1 MTYEQAIRNL
11 PLRDFASIVLR
22 RKFIED
28 IDYDWEENPFSWGY
42 KIYYVTL
49 DGLEFDEYDYEAA
62 LDHEC
67 WCLQREAMVPV
78 KIIDSEVITH

>member
-22 RKFIED
+22 RKYIED

-42 KIYYVTL
+42 KTYYVTL
-49 DGLEFDEYDYEAA
+49 DGLEFDEDDYKSA

-67 WCLQREAMVPV
+67 WCLQQETVGPV
-78 KIIDSEVITH
+78 LIVDGEVTTN